1 MSTPIINA
9 IISGPSLGPRTYKY
23 TVVLGSEKLKDQILY
38 PNTKYVI
45 RHNFDLEN
53 QEIIIPENCII
64 EIDGGSVSNGT
75 LTGNNTILLN
85 ANKANNILNN
95 ITLAGTWGPQDQVC
109 EPNVD
114 DLSVLYFDKTTRKIL
129 WWDGENFIE
138 HKVI

>member
-85 ANKANNILNN
+85 ANKTNNILNN

-109 EPNVD
+109 EPDVD
-114 DLSVLYFDKTTRKIL
+114 NLSVLYLDKTTRKIL

>member
-1 MSTPIINA
+1 MNTPIINA

>member
-1 MSTPIINA
+1 MSTPIVNA
-9 IISGPSLGPRTYKY
+9 IIGRASENSYQYKQ
-23 TVVLGSEKLKDQILY
+23 VVLVGGGTFLDQIVES
-38 PNTKYVI
+38 NTKYI
-45 RHNFDLEN
+45 IKYDFDLGGQSIN
-53 QEIIIPENCII
+53 IPSNCILS
-64 EIDGGSVSNGT
+64 IDGGSISNGT
-75 LTGNNTILLN
+75 LIGNNTVLLN
-85 ANKANNILNN
+85 TNKADNILNN

>member
-9 IISGPSLGPRTYKY
+9 IISGPLLGPRTYKY

-38 PNTKYVI
+38 PNTKYII

-53 QEIIIPENCII
+53 QEIVFPENCII
-64 EIDGGSVSNGT
+64 EIDGGSISNGT

-85 ANKANNILNN
+85 ANKTDNILNN

-109 EPNVD
+109 EPDVD
-114 DLSVLYFDKTTRKIL
+114 NLSVLYFDKTTRKIL

>member
-38 PNTKYVI
+38 PNTKYII

-53 QEIIIPENCII
+53 QEIVIPENCII

-85 ANKANNILNN
+85 ANKTDNILNN

-109 EPNVD
+109 EPDVD
-114 DLSVLYFDKTTRKIL
+114 NLSVLYFDKTTRKIL